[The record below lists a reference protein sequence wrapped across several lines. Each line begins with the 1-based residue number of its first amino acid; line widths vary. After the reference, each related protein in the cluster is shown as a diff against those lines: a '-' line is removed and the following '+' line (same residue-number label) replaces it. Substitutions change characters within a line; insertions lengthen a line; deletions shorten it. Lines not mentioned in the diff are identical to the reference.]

1 MPAALGR
8 GFVENK
14 HSTVVESTSRV
25 RASVCLSTHPEGKSC
40 GLVPSRCECLFS
52 LTLLLGQLTAMARLD
67 LRGNPHLSALP
78 DAVSSLQVENGGIC
92 VILNM

>member
-1 MPAALGR
+1 
-8 GFVENK
+8 
-14 HSTVVESTSRV
+14 
-25 RASVCLSTHPEGKSC
+25 
-40 GLVPSRCECLFS
+40 LFS
-52 LTLLLGQLTAMARLD
+52 LTLLLGQLTAMTRLD